1 MKRLAVIGGAV
12 ATAMVGLMPAPANA
26 QFYFKPKELPTGR
39 ITGEEPGMLGAPL
52 PGATRDELSAA
63 MVWNLRAALN
73 VAALQCQ
80 FEPTLLTLR
89 NYNGML
95 KDHEGELAASF
106 ATLGKYFRRVNKTPK
121 EGQTAFDQFG
131 TKVYSGY
138 STVSAQ
144 RIFCQTAG
152 NIGEDVAHTPRGK
165 LADLAAERIREMRGA
180 LTAWGEQQ
188 FAYGGYTYTLA
199 NHQPR
204 LPDFANAQC
213 WRKDEWQIKKCGMPG
228 EGLMRTATRPDPMA
242 TASN

>member
-12 ATAMVGLMPAPANA
+12 ATAMFSVTATPATA

-39 ITGEEPGMLGAPL
+39 ITGEEPGMLGAAM
-52 PGATRDELSAA
+52 PGATREELDAA

-95 KDHEGELAASF
+95 KDHEAELAASF

-131 TKVYSGY
+131 TKVYSGF

-152 NIGEDVAHTPRGK
+152 VVGEDVVHTPRGQ
-165 LADLAAERIREMRGA
+165 LADVAATRLRELRGS

-188 FAYGGYTYTLA
+188 FAHGGYGYTLTTF
-199 NHQPR
+199 QPR
-204 LPDFANAQC
+204 LPDFANLQC
-213 WRKDEWQIKKCGMPG
+213 WRKDIWQERRCGMLG
-228 EGLMRTATRPDPMA
+228 EGILRTPGAPDPA
-242 TASN
+242 ALARN

>member
-1 MKRLAVIGGAV
+1 MKRFAVIGGAV
-12 ATAMVGLMPAPANA
+12 AAAVLGMAATPASA
-26 QFYFKPKELPTGR
+26 QFYFKPKVLPTGR

-52 PGATRDELSAA
+52 PGATREELDAA
-63 MVWNLRAALN
+63 MVWNMRAALN

-89 NYNGML
+89 NYNAML

-121 EGQTAFDQFG
+121 EGQTAFDQYG

-152 NIGEDVAHTPRGK
+152 NIGEDVVHTPRGK

-180 LTAWGEQQ
+180 LMSWGEQQ
-188 FAYGGYTYTLA
+188 FAYGGYSYTLS
-199 NHQPR
+199 NFQPR

-213 WRKDEWQIKKCGMPG
+213 WRKDEWQVKKCGMPA
-228 EGLMRTATRPDPMA
+228 EGLVRTAARPDP
-242 TASN
+242 TASAQN